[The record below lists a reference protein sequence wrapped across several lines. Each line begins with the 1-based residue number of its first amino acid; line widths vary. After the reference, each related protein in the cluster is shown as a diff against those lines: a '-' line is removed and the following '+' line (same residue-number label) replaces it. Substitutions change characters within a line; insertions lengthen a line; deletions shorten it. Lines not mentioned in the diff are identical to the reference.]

1 MKILDRYISRTIIS
15 GTLMVLLVLG
25 ALLAFVDFVSEMD
38 DVGKGQ
44 YSMLQAAMYVLLSL
58 PKRLY
63 ELFPTAVLIGSLLSL
78 GTLAGNS
85 EFTVMRAAGISIMR
99 IVYSVLKAGFIL
111 LLFVALIGE
120 LVVPGSERQAQNL
133 RAKNLQQTISLAG
146 GGGFWAR
153 DGQRFLYVSHVF
165 PGMNLGKV
173 NIYELSE
180 NNQLKR
186 ITHAKS
192 AQYLNGQWQLNEIQQ
207 TEFNND
213 YIESRKIDSEIW
225 QKLLNPDLF
234 NVVSVEPGN
243 MSAIDLF
250 KYSNYLRSNDLDSS
264 PYELA
269 FWIKVFTPISSLVML
284 LIALPFIFGSQ
295 RSSGAGNRMLV
306 GLLLGI
312 GFYLLNRTVNH
323 LGQVYHVYPFISA
336 SAPVIAFAIASFYAL
351 RRVK

>member
-1 MKILDRYISRTIIS
+1 VKILDRYISRTIIS

>member
-44 YSMLQAAMYVLLSL
+44 YSMLQAAMFVLLSL
-58 PKRLY
+58 PNRLY
-63 ELFPTAVLIGSLLSL
+63 EIFPTAVLIGSLLSL

-99 IVYSVLKAGFIL
+99 IVFSVLKAGFIL
-111 LLFVALIGE
+111 LVFVALIGE
-120 LVVPGSERQAQNL
+120 LVVPASERQAQNL
-133 RAKNLQQTISLAG
+133 RAKNLQQTVSLAG

-153 DGQRFLYVSHVF
+153 DGQRFMYVSHVF

-180 NNQLKR
+180 NNQLTR
-186 ITHAKS
+186 VTHAKS
-192 AQYLNGQWQLNEIQQ
+192 AQYLNGHWQLNGIQQ
-207 TEFNND
+207 TEFNGD
-213 YIESRKIDSEIW
+213 YIESRKIESEVW

-250 KYSNYLRSNDLDSS
+250 KYSNYLRSNELDSS

-269 FWIKVFTPISSLVML
+269 FWIKVFTPVSSLVML

-295 RSSGAGNRMLV
+295 RSSGAGNRLLV

-312 GFYLLNRTVNH
+312 SFYLLNRTVNH

-336 SAPVIAFAIASFYAL
+336 SAPVIAVAIASFYAL